1 MKKNIF
7 ILLSMLSICVLLL
20 SCQERASRP
29 PVNAPN
35 ADNSDT
41 TSVTIASEKVRL
53 DINNPI
59 DIWQTDYLSFEVSH
73 REDYNTSSRG
83 LFDESSYKEVKSV
96 GAKCWN
102 LMFYN
107 TKTQEYYLLDAD
119 KKMLIY
125 AYKLN
130 DTAHGK
136 VVRNM
141 ARYDLQFDDNQ
152 DGKFTNADAKRLFIS
167 SRLGKG
173 LRQVSPEKVSV
184 SHYQFAPKGDFI
196 IIYGIKDTNRDG
208 FFDQKDR
215 VFVYRLDM
223 NQDFEK
229 IVTAQ
234 LLVPKEFQD
243 KLQKKVETE
252 WLLPTN

>member
-1 MKKNIF
+1 MKKNIALAF
-7 ILLSMLSICVLLL
+7 LACFLMI
-20 SCQERASRP
+20 SCQKTASHP
-29 PVNAPN
+29 PVPVPTS
-35 ADNSDT
+35 DNSDT
-41 TSVTIASEKVRL
+41 TSVTLDNQKVHL
-53 DINNPI
+53 DINNPS
-59 DIWQTDYLSFEVSH
+59 DIWQTDYLIFEVSH
-73 REDYNTSSRG
+73 REDYGGSSRG
-83 LFDESSYKEVKSV
+83 LFGESSYKEVKSI

-107 TKTQEYYLLDAD
+107 SKTQEYYLLDTD

-125 AYKLN
+125 NYKLN
-130 DTAHGK
+130 DTAQGK
-136 VVRNM
+136 VVRNV

-173 LRQVSPEKVSV
+173 FRQVSPENVSV
-184 SHYQFAPKGDFI
+184 SHYQLAPKGDFI
-196 IIYGIKDTNRDG
+196 IIYGVKDTNKDG
-208 FFDQKDR
+208 VFDQKDR
-215 VFVYRLDM
+215 IFVYRLDL

-229 IVTAQ
+229 MVTAQ

-243 KLQKKVETE
+243 KLQKKVETD